1 MQLQFCEVL
10 YLLDFLCYNLFTF
23 DNFVGAHLYAPGVLS
38 METNT
43 NLNDCVNV
51 FADMDGTCKRGT
63 TTFESPNK
71 RLIATGT
78 VLMQRHQ
85 LFRNNI
91 SPR

>member
-1 MQLQFCEVL
+1 MV
-10 YLLDFLCYNLFTF
+10 
-23 DNFVGAHLYAPGVLS
+23 
-38 METNT
+38 TNT

-51 FADMDGTCKRGT
+51 FADMDGTCKRGA